1 MCMLTHRLGK
11 SSCRAKTGMAFAG
24 APSPTWQ
31 KGDDPLLGVL
41 LPSFHRKLVQHL
53 HLEKEMQER

>member
-1 MCMLTHRLGK
+1 MLTHRLGK
-11 SSCRAKTGMAFAG
+11 CSCRAKTSMDFAG
-24 APSPTWQ
+24 AHSPTWQ

-41 LPSFHRKLVQHL
+41 LASFHRELVQHL